1 MYTEK
6 IVFLSYFGFWFSS
19 LLDASQINVY
29 SCSLWAMLAERMI
42 DDWVNNLFQSQLSFG
57 LLWILYVWIQLS
69 FFFLSILDML
79 ARNWATCESFEAAG
93 LTLPTLT
100 FIYFVSLK
108 TEGRLR
114 MSQSGYHFYHNSCLL
129 GHWYGF
135 CYLIDKL
142 NFVSR
147 YIFAL
152 RCLLYVPLISSRRP
166 PPLLKLLW
174 FHYL

>member
-1 MYTEK
+1 
-6 IVFLSYFGFWFSS
+6 
-19 LLDASQINVY
+19 
-29 SCSLWAMLAERMI
+29 
-42 DDWVNNLFQSQLSFG
+42 
-57 LLWILYVWIQLS
+57 
-69 FFFLSILDML
+69 
-79 ARNWATCESFEAAG
+79 
-93 LTLPTLT
+93 
-100 FIYFVSLK
+100 
-108 TEGRLR
+108 

-166 PPLLKLLW
+166 PPLLKLL
-174 FHYL
+174 